1 MAWADGEGVA
11 AIRQRLLQLS
21 ERFGGHWQ
29 PAALI
34 ERLAADN
41 KRFSNVQEGRV

>member
-11 AIRQRLLQLS
+11 AIHRRLLQLT
-21 ERFGGHWQ
+21 ERFGAHWQ

-34 ERLAADN
+34 ERLVSQN
-41 KRFSNVQEGRV
+41 KRFADVQEGQV

>member
-34 ERLAADN
+34 ERLASAG
-41 KRFSNVQEGRV
+41 KQFSDVQEGRV